1 MTITVSTDGSAL
13 GNPNGP
19 MGWGWADH
27 ELATGGKPGH
37 HHEGDCDA
45 GGATNGTNQI
55 GELCAVLEALRAH
68 PGSEPLVI
76 ETDSQYAINCST
88 TWVHGW
94 KKNGWK
100 NSQKKPVK
108 NADLIRAIDAEISK
122 RPGSVKFVWVK
133 GHAGN
138 AGNEKVD
145 ELARTYAGDCR
156 SKVREGY
163 LPLEGWQS
171 LLASEYSQGIDVPD
185 DAQMLLDGKITS
197 DEYHIGRG
205 QGESAGGSLSD
216 NLIGMPDPAPRPR
229 SIADMLV
236 EPEGYPA
243 PDESTLPLPPNGMP
257 AESDGMPAESDEMPA
272 ESDEMPEPTTVLAT
286 AVSSSTPSDTVTSDS
301 TQSEA
306 TAPHKSYAE
315 MLIKTD
321 YFPREDAENASDGT
335 AQSTQ
340 SEQSSTQSNE
350 TADSPQSPETQES
363 QADTPQSATQPQQ
376 SQQPRRKSP
385 SGLSVSGTIRFTP
398 PPNSSPTFD
407 GRLRRIRG
415 YIAVE
420 GYVQGDG
427 TLVLEDAPFAV
438 KHN

>member
-37 HHEGDCDA
+37 HHDSDCDA

-122 RPGSVKFVWVK
+122 RPGPVKFVWVK

-156 SKVREGY
+156 SKIREGY

-171 LLASEYSQGIDVPD
+171 LLASEYSQGTDVPD
-185 DAQMLLDGKITS
+185 DAQMLLDGKITT
-197 DEYHIGRG
+197 DEYHMGRG
-205 QGESAGGSLSD
+205 QGKSAQGSLAD
-216 NLIGMPDPAPRPR
+216 DLMGAADPEPRPR

-243 PDESTLPLPPNGMP
+243 PDEATLPLTSNEMP
-257 AESDGMPAESDEMPA
+257 VESDD
-272 ESDEMPEPTTVLAT
+272 MPEPTTALDT
-286 AVSSSTPSDTVTSDS
+286 TMPDGTTPDA
-301 TQSEA
+301 EA
-306 TAPHKSYAE
+306 PRKSYAE
-315 MLIKTD
+315 MLLKPD
-321 YFPREDAENASDGT
+321 CFPHEHDERQPADDAQHEQSANSSENTPAPTSESAESANAS
-335 AQSTQ
+335 APA
-340 SEQSSTQSNE
+340 NAV
-350 TADSPQSPETQES
+350 ADLPKLPHR
-363 QADTPQSATQPQQ
+363 A
-376 SQQPRRKSP
+376 SP
-385 SGLSVSGTIRFTP
+385 SGLAVSGTIRFTP

-407 GRLRRIRG
+407 GKPRLIRG

-427 TLVLEDAPFAV
+427 TLVLDEAPFAV